1 VSTTTSLTNTLGNA
15 SISFSYQLWH
25 IYLRAGGGLAWGSQ
39 DLEVAGPNNDITVQT
54 ASGLGIGYSAGAGL
68 TLPIASVVSLAFYGN
83 WNVGHY
89 DMIAPQGVSERGSKH
104 EYFELGVGLA
114 LR

>member
-1 VSTTTSLTNTLGNA
+1 MSFRSSHPTSSAVDHLFRAAAAALRIHSR
-15 SISFSYQLWH
+15 SI
-25 IYLRAGGGLAWGSQ
+25 
-39 DLEVAGPNNDITVQT
+39 
-54 ASGLGIGYSAGAGL
+54 SGLGIGYSAGAGL
-68 TLPIASVVSLAFYGN
+68 TLPIASVVSLAFHGN

-89 DMIAPQGVSERGSKH
+89 DMIAPQGVSERGLKH